1 MRPSCQGLSSSV
13 DGGREAKGWAPA
25 EAALLLEEGLGPLQE
40 ETVPTPL
47 QRRRCCPRSR
57 PGLAL
62 TPPASSPQGRK
73 LLGPLH
79 FGPVLS
85 PPPLPAQLCTL
96 SRPPPG
102 DPACPCHH
110 EPDSALQP
118 EGCPRR
124 EEEGAGLRWGRGG
137 PGQFPRGG
145 ERRAGAPA
153 LGGALGRGARP
164 GAGGGTLARPPC
176 GAAIEARPSGHHRPS
191 VPTSCQIHVLP
202 APSHPNTSRGLELGG
217 PRWGLAVT
225 LP

>member
-110 EPDSALQP
+110 EPDL
-118 EGCPRR
+118 G
-124 EEEGAGLRWGRGG
+124 
-137 PGQFPRGG
+137 
-145 ERRAGAPA
+145 RAGF
-153 LGGALGRGARP
+153 LGKRVRGVPGGRRKGRAC
-164 GAGGGTLARPPC
+164 AGGV
-176 GAAIEARPSGHHRPS
+176 GAPGNSHEAGKG
-191 VPTSCQIHVLP
+191 
-202 APSHPNTSRGLELGG
+202 GLEHRHWEG
-217 PRWGLAVT
+217 PWGVARGPERGRHTGQAALRGCDRGQAFRASPSLRAHL
-225 LP
+225 LPNPRTAGSLPPKHLPWA

>member
-164 GAGGGTLARPPC
+164 GAGEAHWPGRPAGLRSRPGLPGITVPPC
-176 GAAIEARPSGHHRPS
+176 PPLAKSTYRRLPPTQTPPVGLSWEAHVGA
-191 VPTSCQIHVLP
+191 LP
-202 APSHPNTSRGLELGG
+202 
-217 PRWGLAVT
+217 
-225 LP
+225 